1 MRVEIYFDIFC
12 LYIHLDL
19 SEYMYWMVKGI
30 WIYFDL
36 HLDLTKYLPWLPKG
50 VKTYSI
56 YYMTCSVS
64 ALTCPRELKYILIY
78 ILTWLNI
85 CFDFPRELI
94 SRSQVS
100 QFPIG
105 LLSRRCRWTEQLD
118 QQDQNLLLPWGI
130 NDILIYLFSLCLTSW
145 HLILNDF
152 FHWINLWWPESWEK
166 FLGWSFV
173 LWVRMASSLSFL
185 CSIVYTSFLHSDCA
199 RFIVNQCNK
208 QHRGRWTN
216 VLGVDRRAPH
226 SWARA
231 ISQTPNG
238 GVRVHACV
246 LFCKYV
252 DVFLVCG
259 TRLCAFL

>member
-1 MRVEIYFDIFC
+1 MTCPCPWELKYILIYFV
-12 LYIHLDL
+12 YIHLDL

-36 HLDLTKYLPWLPKG
+36 HLDLTKYLLWLPKV

-56 YYMTCSVS
+56 YYLTCSVS

-152 FHWINLWWPESWEK
+152 FVTE
-166 FLGWSFV
+166 
-173 LWVRMASSLSFL
+173 
-185 CSIVYTSFLHSDCA
+185 
-199 RFIVNQCNK
+199 
-208 QHRGRWTN
+208 
-216 VLGVDRRAPH
+216 
-226 SWARA
+226 
-231 ISQTPNG
+231 
-238 GVRVHACV
+238 
-246 LFCKYV
+246 
-252 DVFLVCG
+252 
-259 TRLCAFL
+259 